1 MSEAP
6 AVPVRSEFVYVGLI
20 FALFVLPR
28 LLQRYRLPPA
38 VTSLVLGTIASAGLG
53 WFIHDA
59 TVELLST
66 LGIVSLFLFAGLEV
80 DTADLRGSGT
90 VLAQHLLIR
99 AVLVVG
105 AALAVRSLF
114 ALDWRPATLVG
125 LALVTPSTGF
135 ILDSLR
141 MFGFSAREERW
152 VKVKAVS
159 SELLALA
166 VLFGVTQ
173 SVTAPRFA
181 LSTLLILGM
190 VALLPIV
197 FRAFTRAIVPH
208 APGSEFAFLLM
219 VAVLCAVLTREL
231 GVYYLVGAFVVGMA
245 AQRFRE
251 QLPAL
256 ASQDMLR
263 AVELFASFF
272 IPFYFFHA
280 GNQLRRGDFTLDAL
294 LVGLAML
301 TAALPVRVAVLAFH
315 RRLVLREPFRAG
327 IRVGIAL
334 LPTLV
339 FTLVL
344 AEILRDD
351 YAVPG
356 SIFGGLIVYTLIN
369 TLIPGLVFKLPTPD
383 LTRPHVAEVHAALD
397 GRS

>member
-1 MSEAP
+1 VP
-6 AVPVRSEFVYVGLI
+6 QPPLIPVRSEFIYVGLI

-53 WFIHDA
+53 WFVHDA

-80 DTADLRGSGT
+80 DTADLRGSSV
-90 VLAQHLLIR
+90 VLIQHLLIR
-99 AVLVVG
+99 AAMVVV
-105 AALAVRSLF
+105 AALTVRSIF
-114 ALDWRPATLVG
+114 DLDWRPAMLVG

-141 MFGFSAREERW
+141 MFGFSPVEERW

-166 VLFGVTQ
+166 VLFAVTQ
-173 SVTAPRFA
+173 SVTVPRFV
-181 LSTLLILGM
+181 LSTFLILGM
-190 VALLPIV
+190 VALLPVV

-219 VAVLCAVLTREL
+219 VAVLCALLTREL

-245 AQRFRE
+245 ARRFRE
-251 QLPAL
+251 QLPAF

-280 GNQLRRGDFTLDAL
+280 GNQLRRADFAFEAL
-294 LVGLAML
+294 LVGVLMAV
-301 TAALPVRVAVLAFH
+301 TVLPIRVGILAFH
-315 RRLVLREPFRAG
+315 RRVALHEPFRAG
-327 IRVGIAL
+327 LRVGVAL

-339 FTLVL
+339 FSLVL
-344 AEILRDD
+344 AQILRDE

-356 SIFGGLIVYTLIN
+356 AIFGGLIVYTLVN
-369 TLIPGLVFKLPTPD
+369 TLIPGLAFKLPTPD
-383 LTRPHVAEVHAALD
+383 VTRPHVDAPEVSD
-397 GRS
+397 GTP